1 MMYKL
6 TIGYRAYLLPSD
18 KGLSTLIATLS
29 RAVEIEA
36 DCRYD
41 KGGLELGEP
50 LCLKVEPLP
59 GYRMVQKSKASMP
72 VVEVLDPEVIA
83 HPSPR
88 QLSAGR
94 RQLRHGQPLLQ
105 IGGAA

>member
-6 TIGYRAYLLPSD
+6 TIGYQGYLLPSD

-29 RAVEIEA
+29 RAVKIEV
-36 DCRYD
+36 DRRYSD
-41 KGGLELGEP
+41 KGITLGEP
-50 LCLKVEPLP
+50 LELTVEPLP
-59 GYRMVQKSKASMP
+59 GYRMVKRPARPP
-72 VVEVLDPEVIA
+72 VVEVLDPEVLP
-83 HPSPR
+83 HRSPR